1 MTDATVFRLEQQIR
15 ETCAFRVATDP
26 PDADAHAHLMARLAA
41 IRERIPR
48 DEALRLEVLIERVT
62 GVRVTHWTGR
72 D

>member
-1 MTDATVFRLEQQIR
+1 MTDATVFRLERQIR
-15 ETCAFRVATDP
+15 EACALRAACDP
-26 PDADAHAHLMARLAA
+26 PDADAHAALMAALADVRA
-41 IRERIPR
+41 RIPR